1 MATERA
7 RRASLTA
14 LFALT
19 LFAGSALLFLLE
31 PMFGRLV
38 LPELGGAPAVWAT
51 CLVFF
56 QITLLLGYLYAWAA
70 TRWLGLRSQ
79 LVLHAGLLLAAFVV
93 LPIRVLPSWL
103 PPAESNPIP
112 WLLGVLS
119 LSIGLPFFVVS
130 TTAPVLQHWF
140 ANTEHPDAHDP
151 YFLYRASNLG
161 SMIGLLGYPFIVEPW
176 LGMKAQGIAWSAGYL
191 LLVGL
196 TLACAAQLL
205 RHPLVRRGEPS
216 RIPLAPPK
224 LRERSWGE
232 GGNPESRLSR
242 RSPGGAAGAK
252 AEAPSASPRWPQLAR
267 WTALAAVPSSLL
279 LGVTTYLSTDVAVV
293 PLLWVVPLLVY
304 LLTFVLAFAPKP
316 WVPTRALTLVVP
328 LLMLPLTVVITLR
341 AAEPAWAVVLLHLAT
356 FAASA
361 LLCHQQLAEDRPPA
375 SHLTLFYLCL
385 SVGGAIGGLFNALAA
400 PLIFRMPY
408 EYPLALVAVA
418 LLKPYR
424 GVAAR
429 KARAAAADFWL
440 PAVVGLASYAALTLL
455 GNAGPGLGTF
465 AVPIGLGLP
474 VFCCY
479 LFSPRP
485 IRFGLSLGAV
495 LLASALQPDP
505 MGRLVDVERSFFGV
519 HRVAVDTGNQLR
531 LLFHGNTLHGA
542 QSLDPAKAKEPQAY
556 YTRNG
561 PAGQVFD
568 TLAGRA
574 GQSVGVVGLGAG
586 ALAAYAKP
594 GQSWTFYEIDPIVVH
609 LARDAGYFSFLK
621 DAAVPV
627 RVVVGDARLSLGAE
641 PDRRFDLLVLDAFS
655 SDAVPVHLLTRQ
667 AVRLYLAK
675 LKPGGVLAFHASSRF
690 LRLRREFLALAND
703 AGLVHLRQLDLRSER
718 HSAWSG
724 WTPSEWVVLA
734 RAREDLGALGA
745 DSRWG
750 RIDEPAARV
759 WTDDYTN
766 LLALFRW
773 R

>member
-56 QITLLLGYLYAWAA
+56 QLTLLLGYLYAWAS

-119 LSIGLPFFVVS
+119 LSIGLPFLVVS

-161 SMIGLLGYPFIVEPW
+161 SMLGLLGYPFIVEPW
-176 LGMKAQGIAWSAGYL
+176 LGMTAQGIAWSAGYVA
-191 LLVGL
+191 LVGL
-196 TLACAAQLL
+196 TLACAAQLWK
-205 RHPLVRRGEPS
+205 HPLVRRSEAS
-216 RIPLAPPK
+216 RIPPLDRARGGP
-224 LRERSWGE
+224 ERVE
-232 GGNPESRLSR
+232 GPSPESRV
-242 RSPGGAAGAK
+242 
-252 AEAPSASPRWPQLAR
+252 PSEFPRWPQLAR
-267 WTALAAVPSSLL
+267 WIVLSAVPSSLL

-316 WVPTRALTLVVP
+316 WVPTRALTLAVP
-328 LLMLPLTVVITLR
+328 LLMLPLAVVITLR

-356 FAASA
+356 FAVSA

-375 SHLTLFYLCL
+375 SHLTLFYLCVA
-385 SVGGAIGGLFNALAA
+385 VGGAIGGLFNALAA

-424 GVAAR
+424 GVGAK
-429 KARAAAADFWL
+429 KARAVAADFWL
-440 PAVVGLASYAALTLL
+440 PAVVGVASYAALTLL
-455 GNAGPGLGTF
+455 GNEATGLGRF

-474 VFCCY
+474 IFCCY

-485 IRFGLSLGAV
+485 VRFGLSLGAV

-542 QSLDPAKAKEPQAY
+542 QSLDPAKAREPQAY
-556 YTRNG
+556 YTRSG

-568 TLAGRA
+568 TLAGRE
-574 GQSVGVVGLGAG
+574 GQSVGVVGLGTG

-594 GQSWTFYEIDPIVVH
+594 GQSWTFYEIDPVVVH

-655 SDAVPVHLLTRQ
+655 SDAVPVHLLTRE

-718 HSAWSG
+718 HSEWSG

-734 RAREDLGALGA
+734 REHEDLGALA
-745 DSRWG
+745 IDSRWG
-750 RIDEPAARV
+750 RIEEPAARV

>member
-1 MATERA
+1 MATSGA
-7 RRASLTA
+7 RRASLTV

-19 LFAGSALLFLLE
+19 LFGGSALLFLLE
-31 PMFGRLV
+31 PLFGRLV

-56 QITLLLGYLYAWAA
+56 QLTLLLGYLYAWAA

-79 LVLHAGLLLAAFVV
+79 LLVHAALLVAALVV
-93 LPIRVLPSWL
+93 MPIRILPSSL

-112 WLLGVLS
+112 WLLSVLS

-176 LGMKAQGIAWSAGYL
+176 LGIRAQGIAWSAGYL
-191 LLVGL
+191 VLVGL

-205 RHPLVRRGEPS
+205 RHPLVRRGEG
-216 RIPLAPPK
+216 A
-224 LRERSWGE
+224 
-232 GGNPESRLSR
+232 
-242 RSPGGAAGAK
+242 RSPGGGVGAK
-252 AEAPSASPRWPQLAR
+252 AEAPVPHPRWPQLAR
-267 WTALAAVPSSLL
+267 WTALSAVPSSLL

-316 WVPTRALTLVVP
+316 WVPTRALTFVVP
-328 LLMLPLTVVITLR
+328 LLMLPLAVVITLR

-356 FAASA
+356 FAVSA

-375 SHLTLFYLCL
+375 NHLTLFYLCL
-385 SVGGAIGGLFNALAA
+385 AVGGALGGLFNALAA

-424 GVAAR
+424 DVAA
-429 KARAAAADFWL
+429 KQARAVAADVWL
-440 PAVVGLASYAALTLL
+440 PAVVGFASYAALTLL
-455 GNAGPGLGTF
+455 GPDGIGLGKS

-474 VFCCY
+474 IFACY
-479 LFSPRP
+479 VFSPRP
-485 IRFGLSLGAV
+485 VRFGLSLGAV

-519 HRVAVDTGNQLR
+519 HRVAVDSDNQLR

-542 QSLDPAKAKEPQAY
+542 QSLDPAKAKEPEAY
-556 YTRNG
+556 YTRSG

-586 ALAAYAKP
+586 ALASYAKP
-594 GQSWTFYEIDPIVVH
+594 GQSWTFYEIDPVVVH
-609 LARDAGYFSFLK
+609 LARDAGFFSFLK

-627 RVVVGDARLSLGAE
+627 RVVVGDARLSLAAE

-655 SDAVPVHLLTRQ
+655 SDAVPVHLLTRE

-675 LKPGGVLAFHASSRF
+675 LKPGGVLVFHASSRF
-690 LRLRREFLALAND
+690 LRLRREFLALATD
-703 AGLVHLRQLDLRSER
+703 ARLVHLRQLDLRNER
-718 HSAWSG
+718 HSEWSG

-734 RAREDLGALGA
+734 REHEDLGALA
-745 DSRWG
+745 SDSRWG
-750 RIDEPAARV
+750 KIGEPAAHV
-759 WTDDYTN
+759 WTDDYSN

>member
-1 MATERA
+1 MATDRA
-7 RRASLTA
+7 RRATLTA

-19 LFAGSALLFLLE
+19 LFGGSALLFLLE

-38 LPELGGAPAVWAT
+38 LPELGGAPAVWGT

-56 QITLLLGYLYAWAA
+56 QFTLLLGYLYAWAA

-79 LVLHAGLLLAAFVV
+79 LVLHAGLLLAAFAV
-93 LPIRVLPSWL
+93 LPVRVLPNWL

-112 WLLGVLS
+112 WLLGVLT

-161 SMIGLLGYPFIVEPW
+161 SMLGLLGYPFIVEPW
-176 LGMKAQGIAWSAGYL
+176 LGMRAQGIAWSAGYL
-191 LLVGL
+191 VLVGL

-216 RIPLAPPK
+216 RIP
-224 LRERSWGE
+224 
-232 GGNPESRLSR
+232 NPESRPSTVL
-242 RSPGGAAGAK
+242 GAALSGPK
-252 AEAPSASPRWPQLAR
+252 GRIPSASPRWPRLAR

-316 WVPTRALTLVVP
+316 WVPTRALTFVVP

-375 SHLTLFYLCL
+375 SQLTLFYLCL

-408 EYPLALVAVA
+408 EYPLALVAVG

-429 KARAAAADFWL
+429 MARAVAADFWL
-440 PAVVGLASYAALTLL
+440 PAVVGIASYAALTLL
-455 GNAGPGLGTF
+455 GQQGTGLGTF

-485 IRFGLSLGAV
+485 VRFGLGLGAV
-495 LLASALQPDP
+495 LLASAMQPDP

-519 HRVAVDTGNQLR
+519 HRVAVDAGNQLR

-542 QSLDPAKAKEPQAY
+542 QSLDPSKAKEPQAY
-556 YTRNG
+556 YTRSG

-568 TLAGRA
+568 TLASAA

-594 GQSWTFYEIDPIVVH
+594 GQSWTFYEIDPVVVH
-609 LARDAGYFSFLK
+609 LARDAGFFSFLK

-627 RVVVGDARLSLGAE
+627 RVVIGDARLSLAAE

-675 LKPGGVLAFHASSRF
+675 LKPGGVLALHASSRF

-703 AGLVHLRQLDLRSER
+703 AGLVHLRQMDLRSER
-718 HSAWSG
+718 RSAWSG

-734 RAREDLGALGA
+734 REHEDLGALGT

-750 RIDEPAARV
+750 RIEEPAARV
-759 WTDDYTN
+759 WTDDYSN